1 MSTRQTLIGWATEAK
16 VVVSPIHSF
25 VRPHAGLF
33 VANLG
38 NAAVFTPI
46 RDLFH
51 HKLPD
56 QHLL

>member
-16 VVVSPIHSF
+16 VVASPIYSF
-25 VRPHAGLF
+25 VRAHAGLF
-33 VANLG
+33 VANFG
-38 NAAVFTPI
+38 NAAVFAPI
-46 RDLFH
+46 HDLFH